1 MKGISTKTLFTSI
14 LFLSVFAFSNTRA
27 QSWSPLG
34 TTDFSSGSGY
44 YTSLVVAGGIPYV
57 AYENGISFGPASV
70 MKYSGGNWQ
79 SLSDSIGATAQFTSI
94 AINPKNGY
102 PYIVYSEYGHYNQAI
117 VLKYD
122 GTNWDTVGKL
132 PYFTAPHAQYTNIA
146 IDTAGTPYVVYI
158 DGNNGFQATVKK
170 YIAADSTWVTVGGS
184 GFSTGEADFCSIAI
198 NTAGTPYVAFQDA
211 NKGYRATVM
220 QFNGASWVTVGTA
233 GFSAGPAYTTNI
245 AIDSAGIP
253 YVVYAD
259 YGNHQ
264 KATVMEFIDASWVL
278 VGTAGFSDSAA
289 AYTTIAIAHNGT
301 PFVAYTEG
309 RNGSGGRATAMEYTG
324 GLWQTVCSP
333 RFSPGIALYTSIAVD
348 SNGEA
353 FVAYSD
359 SHDYDRV
366 SVMSPCSA
374 LGIKN
379 VVAGSTLSIF
389 PSPASTELTIQS
401 TNEAIRQV
409 TITNLLG
416 QTVYNQ
422 MHNTDKVQLNVFS
435 LPVGVYFVKVNDT
448 EVRKF
453 VKE

>member
-1 MKGISTKTLFTSI
+1 M
-14 LFLSVFAFSNTRA
+14 
-27 QSWSPLG
+27 
-34 TTDFSSGSGY
+34 
-44 YTSLVVAGGIPYV
+44 
-57 AYENGISFGPASV
+57 
-70 MKYSGGNWQ
+70 
-79 SLSDSIGATAQFTSI
+79 
-94 AINPKNGY
+94 
-102 PYIVYSEYGHYNQAI
+102 YI
-117 VLKYD
+117 D
-122 GTNWDTVGKL
+122 GTN
-132 PYFTAPHAQYTNIA
+132 N
-146 IDTAGTPYVVYI
+146 
-158 DGNNGFQATVKK
+158 FQATVKK
-170 YIAADSTWVTVGGS
+170 YNAADSTWVTVGGS
-184 GFSTGEADFCSIAI
+184 GFSVGEADFCTIAI

-211 NKGYRATVM
+211 NAGHRATVM
-220 QFNGASWVTVGTA
+220 QFNGASWVNVGAA
-233 GFSAGPAYTTNI
+233 GFSAGPAYTTDI

-264 KATVMEFIDASWVL
+264 KATVMEFIDASWVV
-278 VGTAGFSDSAA
+278 VGSAGLSDSAA
-289 AYTTIAIAHNGT
+289 DYTTIAISPKGT

-309 RNGSGGRATAMEYTG
+309 GNGSGGRATAMEFTG

-359 SHDYDRV
+359 AHDSERV

-389 PSPASTELTIQS
+389 PNPATTELTIQS
-401 TNEAIRQV
+401 TNEPIKQI

-422 MHNTDKVQLNVFS
+422 MHSTDKVQVNISS
-435 LPVGVYFVKVNDT
+435 LPTGVYFVKVNDT